1 MAALGRASGQY
12 GIVYERFE
20 ASLIDSAYL
29 IIHFYRCFLCY
40 LHRTLFEEC
49 KKSFSNTKRSHAKAQ
64 TKSSIIITK
73 KEYIHVYAS
82 IHLYPKENSKSEY
95 PNSE

>member
-49 KKSFSNTKRSHAKAQ
+49 KK
-64 TKSSIIITK
+64 
-73 KEYIHVYAS
+73 
-82 IHLYPKENSKSEY
+82 
-95 PNSE
+95 

>member
-40 LHRTLFEEC
+40 LHRTLFKEC

-64 TKSSIIITK
+64 NEKQYYYHK
-73 KEYIHVYAS
+73 KRVHSCLCIYTP
-82 IHLYPKENSKSEY
+82 LSKRKQQIRISQ
-95 PNSE
+95 